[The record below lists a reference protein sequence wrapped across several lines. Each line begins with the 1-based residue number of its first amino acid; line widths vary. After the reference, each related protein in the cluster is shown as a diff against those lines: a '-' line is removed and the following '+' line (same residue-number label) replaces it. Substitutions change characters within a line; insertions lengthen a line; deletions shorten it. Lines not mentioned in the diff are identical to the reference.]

1 MSHSTEAAG
10 TPAAPAPEAP
20 LAPRRR
26 RTVVVAAA
34 AALVVAAA
42 AVVTVA
48 VVRSGDEPVGDPAP
62 ASVPV
67 ALPGVDVPGGT
78 TVGVVLTLGDAEGSQ
93 WSEAAQGALV
103 AERRLALGGTGVSV
117 VAEND
122 GGTDAGARD
131 AVASLVEQGAS
142 GIVVATSGPHA
153 AGAVAAAAEAGVPV
167 VLPYASA
174 DDLGTDLGDAR
185 STAPTAVQRG
195 AALAV
200 ALGDASSVLLVDAG
214 GGSPQGVEVA
224 QIATV
229 ARDAD
234 LTASAAEIARL
245 TGVVPPTSTEE
256 AGSGEAATGETAPAP
271 VETPADAVVVSGPAA
286 RQGAVV
292 AALQAA
298 DVSVP
303 LVLTADA
310 TSPAFAEALV
320 AAGGSSA
327 GSMVTV
333 GAETDDA
340 VALRSDAAGRSMS
353 AFLGGVRV
361 LAQDGDA
368 TNLTGD
374 LPFSAVADAAD
385 SRSHDAVLALV
396 RAVSTAGSRE
406 GEATRTSLS
415 TLELGPGDGV
425 AGPVLDLTRPE
436 ALDGEVVPLHASA
449 QSLGLRPAP
458 ADGAAPVVWFA
469 AAATTTAATDEG

>member
-1 MSHSTEAAG
+1 MSHSNEASG
-10 TPAAPAPEAP
+10 TPDHAPAEPGAEAP
-20 LAPRRR
+20 RAPRRR

-48 VVRSGDEPVGDPAP
+48 VVRSGDEPAGDPAP

-67 ALPGVDVPGGT
+67 ALSGVDVPDGT
-78 TVGVVLTLGDAEGSQ
+78 TVGVVLTLGDAEGAQ

-103 AERRLALGGTGVSV
+103 AERRLALGGTDVSV

-185 STAPTAVQRG
+185 STAPTAVQNG

-234 LTASAAEIARL
+234 LTASAADIARL
-245 TGVVPPTSTEE
+245 TGVVSPT
-256 AGSGEAATGETAPAP
+256 GTGETAPAP

-406 GEATRTSLS
+406 GEATRASLS

-458 ADGAAPVVWFA
+458 VDGAAPVVWFA
-469 AAATTTAATDEG
+469 GTTTTTAATDEG

>member
-1 MSHSTEAAG
+1 MSHSTEASG
-10 TPAAPAPEAP
+10 TPAEPGAEAP
-20 LAPRRR
+20 RAPRRR

-48 VVRSGDEPVGDPAP
+48 VVRSGDEPAGDPAP

-67 ALPGVDVPGGT
+67 ALSGVDVPDGT
-78 TVGVVLTLGDAEGSQ
+78 TVGVVLTLGDAEGAQ

-103 AERRLALGGTGVSV
+103 AERRLALGGTDVSV

-185 STAPTAVQRG
+185 STAPTAVQNG

-234 LTASAAEIARL
+234 LTASAADIARL
-245 TGVVPPTSTEE
+245 TGVVSPTGT
-256 AGSGEAATGETAPAP
+256 GETGTGETAPAP

-406 GEATRTSLS
+406 GEATRASLS

-469 AAATTTAATDEG
+469 GTTTTAATDEG